1 MSIIVIL
8 TLSPPLLSASVI
20 VSVPS
25 VDKSSANVKLILEV
39 LFTTIKLP
47 DILPEVKSLAVIPVP
62 VICILN

>member
-39 LFTTIKLP
+39 LSTTIKLP

-62 VICILN
+62 VIVY